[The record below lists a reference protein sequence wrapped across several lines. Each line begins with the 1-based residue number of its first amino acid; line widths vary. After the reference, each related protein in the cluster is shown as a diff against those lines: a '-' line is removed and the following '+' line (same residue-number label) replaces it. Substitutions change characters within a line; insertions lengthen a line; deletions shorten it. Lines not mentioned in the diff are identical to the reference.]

1 MKTKQSQ
8 QFNHWG
14 QKGLRKIPILSLP
27 LRFLYKALGSSLKRP
42 STSPS
47 KWSFLFLFSLTYTYI
62 FISVYTHTHN
72 QAPNPPELH
81 LFFAEHTP
89 HSALTEI
96 IERFC
101 LSLLIA
107 QNHIPEKQQE
117 LSVHSHCSMFK
128 RARGKRKGEGRGTF
142 ETRCPLTLGEF
153 SELSHFSG

>member
-14 QKGLRKIPILSLP
+14 QKGLRKIPILP
-27 LRFLYKALGSSLKRP
+27 LS
-42 STSPS
+42 
-47 KWSFLFLFSLTYTYI
+47 FSLQGPGKQFKKTLNFPLKMVIPLPFLVNVYI
-62 FISVYTHTHN
+62 YLSLNIHIHATKPQIRLNCIF
-72 QAPNPPELH
+72 
-81 LFFAEHTP
+81 FFAKHTP

-117 LSVHSHCSMFK
+117 LSVHSQCCMFK

-142 ETRCPLTLGEF
+142 ETHCPLTLGEF